1 MDVSDRRLHV
11 QLTQEAKIA
20 SDFSLFRAIF
30 AFAGFV
36 SALSRGG
43 LCARPGERGCFVGY
57 STVMVF
63 VRPQTEISCTPASS
77 VNSIVTMRN
86 WPASSAMNFEAINSS
101 PS

>member
-1 MDVSDRRLHV
+1 MRVSKIKSV
-11 QLTQEAKIA
+11 QIPCRAA
-20 SDFSLFRAIF
+20 SSA
-30 AFAGFV
+30 AAAEFAGFV

-43 LCARPGERGCFVGY
+43 LCARPGERGCLGY